1 MKQLFLICLIFGS
14 WKMGFSQAGCYSD
27 QSDTYWKIGLAQ
39 FGSKKLSNCDV
50 SAYHNSHGVCYGLF

>member
-1 MKQLFLICLIFGS
+1 
-14 WKMGFSQAGCYSD
+14 MGFSQAGCYSD